1 MVKFFVSKPLF
12 LKTRQKID
20 IFAMKS
26 TILVFFCVL
35 WASMAIARAGTS
47 LGNSCA
53 HARSRPSTLYPIPSH
68 SLARSPVESM
78 REWFP
83 TALPTLLSQTDV
95 SVLCLCQ
102 SDPLLV
108 DPSCVL
114 CFCPASGQLNS
125 PPVDVDEVLGLNRTT
140 CANATDGAPSTL
152 RTTSLDKDPEAF
164 ACVCGFDPVLSPVN
178 PAFRMCKCPQ
188 VLSCVESTGDES
200 ACTYAGG
207 TPAPSPSP
215 PKPSPPKKFKVPDS
229 SVYTHFKNEDPQQYG
244 VGAWAGCGSKFALC
258 SMANCTTN
266 SPALK
271 TSDLGGQL
279 AEVGIHGQIHDD
291 CTTARLHDCTTAR
304 LHDCTTARNRL

>member
-1 MVKFFVSKPLF
+1 
-12 LKTRQKID
+12 
-20 IFAMKS
+20 
-26 TILVFFCVL
+26 
-35 WASMAIARAGTS
+35 
-47 LGNSCA
+47 
-53 HARSRPSTLYPIPSH
+53 
-68 SLARSPVESM
+68 M

-291 CTTARLHDCTTAR
+291 CATAR